1 MCMMK
6 TNGVVAN
13 EQVVVATKGMDIDA
27 FVDAFFSDLG
37 DKAPK
42 KTVVQVTPSKR
53 DANVADTAEV
63 SKAQETPTA
72 PKKKFRLPNGQYIEG
87 YSATWSG
94 NGELLEVDGVRIAM
108 TAEERKKAKRDNGSR
123 KGGGA
128 RKDEGR
134 EFLID
139 FAHEAL
145 STPLAKA
152 KLAYTADFKHSKEG
166 HVYRC
171 DEADYGIRVSKSKE
185 AKFDVSEEG
194 FKPEVSYITRGKAKH
209 SGGTIARLI
218 VHAVEHTSADID
230 IVIAEAKASGVI
242 VHFNGAEYTIKI
254 AKKRERCGFE
264 AERSDAY

>member
-6 TNGVVAN
+6 TNGVVVN
-13 EQVVVATKGMDIDA
+13 EQVVVTKGMDIDA
-27 FVDAFFSDLG
+27 FVDAFFG
-37 DKAPK
+37 DMGEVAPK

-53 DANVADTAEV
+53 NANVADTAEV
-63 SKAQETPTA
+63 SKAQETPAA

-108 TAEERKKAKRDNGSR
+108 TSEERKKARRGNGSR

-134 EFLID
+134 DFVID

-152 KLAYTADFKHSKEG
+152 KLAYTAEFKHSKEG

-194 FKPEVSYITRGKAKH
+194 FKPELSYITRGKVKH
-209 SGGTIARLI
+209 QGGTIARLL
-218 VHAVEHTSADID
+218 VSAVDQASVDLGITLAD
-230 IVIAEAKASGVI
+230 AKASGVV
-242 VHFNGAEYTIKI
+242 VHFKGGEYTIKI
-254 AKKRERCGFE
+254 SKKRDRVGFE
-264 AERSDAY
+264 AERGDAY